1 MSDCNKGKHSVYLHF
16 GFDLHTFVFL
26 IIYLF
31 IYSQY
36 DFYIHII
43 NVFNAR
49 SGALRN
55 EKLMAPPV

>member
-1 MSDCNKGKHSVYLHF
+1 MSDCDKGKHSVYLNF

-43 NVFNAR
+43 NVFNWHI
-49 SGALRN
+49 SQ
-55 EKLMAPPV
+55 KLSVI